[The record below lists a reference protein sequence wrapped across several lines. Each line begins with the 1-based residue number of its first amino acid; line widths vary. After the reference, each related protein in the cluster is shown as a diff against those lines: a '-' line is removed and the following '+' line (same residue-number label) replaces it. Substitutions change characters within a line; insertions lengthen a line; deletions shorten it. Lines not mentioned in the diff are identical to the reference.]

1 METDLALFFTI
12 SWRIWSYGN
21 VIPKEAMES
30 LSEYMQN
37 TVINQTG
44 QVKKVAKWNP
54 PSFRMFKVNIDG
66 AIFKDLGAMIV
77 GMIIRDEK
85 GPLIVPLSNKEQM
98 VHDTESIERIVVIR
112 ALSFAKTIGIRGL
125 ILGVL
130 LVTMQAL
137 RASKPNLSGV
147 WQLIDK
153 AGQNLKDFR
162 VGKLLM

>member
-1 METDLALFFTI
+1 METDLTLFFTI

-21 VIPKEAMES
+21 DIPKEAMES
-30 LSEYMQN
+30 LSEYMQK
-37 TVINQTG
+37 TVTNQTG

-54 PSFRMFKVNIDG
+54 PSFCMYNVNIDG

-85 GPLIVPLSNKEQM
+85 GPLLVALSNKEQM
-98 VHDTESIERIVVIR
+98 VHDTESIECMVVIR

-137 RASKPNLSGV
+137 WASTYLGFGS
-147 WQLIDK
+147 
-153 AGQNLKDFR
+153 
-162 VGKLLM
+162 LLTKQGRT